1 MHRIVPALTLAL
13 ALTALAPPAPARA
26 SADAAGRAPGS
37 ATLAVAAASSLRP
50 PLEDLRRAFE
60 AGHPGVRVAVSH
72 GASGAFLAQ
81 IQAGA
86 PFDLFFS
93 ADVEYPRRAV
103 VSGLARPDDLAVFAV
118 GRLCLWLPRGAPA
131 DLRGRGLAALA
142 DPRLRRIAIANP
154 AVAPY
159 GRAAEAALRAAGL
172 LEAVRPRLV
181 MGQSVSQA
189 AGFAA
194 GGAADAALV
203 PLSLAREPALAA
215 GTAVPLEGAG
225 ARLEQAAVVLAR
237 ARDPG
242 LARAFLDFALGPAG
256 RAAFQA
262 HGYELP

>member
-1 MHRIVPALTLAL
+1 VHRILPAIAL
-13 ALTALAPPAPARA
+13 ATVALAPPGEARA
-26 SADAAGRAPGS
+26 ADASPRPGS
-37 ATLAVAAASSLRP
+37 LAVAAASSLRP
-50 PLEDLRRAFE
+50 ALEELRRAFQAE
-60 AGHPGVRVAVSH
+60 HPGVQVAVSY

-81 IQAGA
+81 IEGGA

-93 ADVEYPRRAV
+93 ADTDYPRRAV
-103 VSGLARPDDLAVFAV
+103 ASGLARPEGLAVFAV
-118 GRLCLWLPRGAPA
+118 GRLCLWLPAGTPP
-131 DLRGRGLAALA
+131 DLPGRGLSALA
-142 DPRLRRIAIANP
+142 DPRVRRIAIANP

-194 GGAADAALV
+194 SGAADAALV
-203 PLSLAREPALAA
+203 PLSLVREAALAS
-215 GTAVPLEGAG
+215 GTAVPLPGAA
-225 ARLEQAAVVLAR
+225 ARLEHAAVVLAR
-237 ARDPG
+237 AADPA
-242 LARAFLDFALGPAG
+242 LARAFLDLALGPRG